1 MPAVG
6 GSEVATCNGTAVL
19 RPVAT
24 ALGSVD
30 FRAGIKGDED

>member
-19 RPVAT
+19 GRSDLS
-24 ALGSVD
+24 ALGSVN
-30 FRAGIKGDED
+30 FPGGNQGR